1 MKDFRSR
8 FGFHTTPFTREL
20 PIAQCLD
27 LPQYGE
33 VLRALAG
40 VVDERMSAALIAPAG
55 TGKTTLLRSLVARLP
70 EARYRVH
77 YVKVTSLSKRD
88 ICREIARAIG
98 AKPAG
103 SYASLVQRLQERF
116 RSTTDTDGLRSVLIV
131 DEAHDMRPDV
141 LAILRILTN
150 FDMDS
155 RLVVSV
161 VLAGQPPLK
170 DLLRRDELEDVA
182 RRMAHFAS
190 LRLLSREETG
200 RYIEHRAAVAG
211 APSLP
216 MDTGAV
222 DAIYEIG
229 RGNLRATDRLS
240 LKALKVAHAGDRD
253 VVGTQDVVEA
263 RRCLWP

>member
-116 RSTTDTDGLRSVLIV
+116 RT
-131 DEAHDMRPDV
+131 
-141 LAILRILTN
+141 
-150 FDMDS
+150 
-155 RLVVSV
+155 
-161 VLAGQPPLK
+161 
-170 DLLRRDELEDVA
+170 
-182 RRMAHFAS
+182 
-190 LRLLSREETG
+190 
-200 RYIEHRAAVAG
+200 
-211 APSLP
+211 
-216 MDTGAV
+216 
-222 DAIYEIG
+222 
-229 RGNLRATDRLS
+229 
-240 LKALKVAHAGDRD
+240 
-253 VVGTQDVVEA
+253 
-263 RRCLWP
+263 